1 LGFGASGA
9 GEGKEDQMA
18 IRRIR
23 PGKVL
28 VGTQLSR
35 RDFLKISGTGL
46 AGAALLGTAGCGSV
60 FGGGGGGGGTMKTDT
75 LNINLTAE
83 VPDLNSVT
91 TTDSVSFN
99 VLTNLMEGFSRLDQN
114 QKPILAA
121 AEGVE
126 ISKDELTYTFTLR
139 DGIQWS
145 NGDPVTS
152 QDFKYAWL
160 RVLNPE
166 TAATYAYIISTFVK
180 GADEYN
186 TDKAGPEAVAIETP
200 DDKTLSVELIS
211 KSPFF
216 LQLTSFATYFPQQQE
231 FVEKM
236 GDEYAR
242 DGDSLLY
249 NGPYTMTAGSTG
261 GGSTVVLQKNEKYW
275 DKANVAVK
283 TINGRIVKDNDTA
296 INLYEGGELALT
308 GLTGDSVKQFKDDPD
323 FFRTVEP
330 FTVYGRL
337 NQKVPGLDNLNIRKA
352 LMIGFDRE
360 ALTDQ
365 ILQDGSVPAYGF
377 VPPAISPGPGDQTFR
392 EANGD
397 LVPKDVDSARAL
409 WEKGVEEVG
418 EEPKLTMLFGDDS
431 AGRDMATYF
440 KDQYKTNLGADLDV
454 EIVTFDAALD
464 RVDAEDYEI
473 NYSFGWIGD
482 YDDPMT
488 FMDLYLSDSPF
499 NNSFFENAEYD
510 RLIEEAQTTSDLQLR
525 MQNMLKAER
534 ILIEQAGTVPVFYNA
549 VSGLIKPY
557 FKGYTPHP
565 FGGDDYKYAK
575 IEGKS

>member
-1 LGFGASGA
+1 
-9 GEGKEDQMA
+9 MA
-18 IRRIR
+18 IRRVR
-23 PGKVL
+23 PGKGL
-28 VGTQLSR
+28 VGTQFSR
-35 RDFLKISGTGL
+35 RDFLKLSGTGL

-60 FGGGGGGGGTMKTDT
+60 FEGGGGGGSAQKTDT
-75 LNINLTAE
+75 LNINLLTE
-83 VPDLNSVT
+83 VPDLNSATMTDVT
-91 TTDSVSFN
+91 SFN
-99 VLTNLMEGFSRLDQN
+99 IVTNTNEGLYRLDQDQN
-114 QKPILAA
+114 PKPAS

-126 ISKDELTYTFTLR
+126 ISSDGLTYTFTLR

-152 QDFKYAWL
+152 HDFKYAWL
-160 RVLNPE
+160 HVLDPE

-186 TDKAGPEAVAIETP
+186 TDKAGPDAVAIETP
-200 DDKTLSVELIS
+200 DDKTISVELIS

-216 LQLTSFATYFPQQQE
+216 LQLTSFVTYFPLNQE
-231 FVEKM
+231 FVEKL
-236 GDEYAR
+236 GDKYAR

-249 NGPYTMTAGSTG
+249 NGPYTMTAGSEG

-296 INLYEGGELALT
+296 INLYEAGDLAITALT
-308 GLTGDSVKQFKDDPD
+308 GDTVVQYEDSPEFY
-323 FFRTVEP
+323 RRVEP

-337 NQKVPGLDNLNIRKA
+337 NQHAPGLDNLNIRKA

-360 ALTDQ
+360 ALTDKV
-365 ILQDGSVPAYGF
+365 LQDGSVPAYGF
-377 VPPAISPGPGDQTFR
+377 VPPAISPGPGNQTFR
-392 EANGD
+392 QANGD

-409 WEKGVEEVG
+409 WEKGVEEIG
-418 EEPKLTMLFGDDS
+418 EEPKLTALFLDDT
-431 AGRDMATYF
+431 AGRDIATYM
-440 KDQYKTNLGADLDV
+440 KDQYKKNLGFDLGV

-464 RVDAEDYEI
+464 RVDAEDYQI

-499 NNSFFENAEYD
+499 NNSFFENEEYD
-510 RLIEEAQTTSDLQLR
+510 RLIKEAQTTSDLQLR

-534 ILIEQAGTVPVFYNA
+534 ILIAQAGTVPVFYNA

-565 FGGDDYKYAK
+565 FGGDDYKYAR
-575 IEGKS
+575 IEGK

>member
-1 LGFGASGA
+1 
-9 GEGKEDQMA
+9 MA
-18 IRRIR
+18 IRRVR
-23 PGKVL
+23 PSKRIVEA
-28 VGTQLSR
+28 QLSR
-35 RDFLKISGTGL
+35 GDFLKLSGTGL
-46 AGAALLGTAGCGSV
+46 AGAALLGTAGCGSL
-60 FGGGGGGGGTMKTDT
+60 FEGGGSGGSVQKTDT
-75 LNINLTAE
+75 LNINLLTE
-83 VPDLNSVT
+83 VPDLNSAT
-91 TTDSVSFN
+91 TTDSTSFN
-99 VLTNLMEGFSRLDQN
+99 VLTNLMEGLYRLDPDQN
-114 QKPILAA
+114 PKPAT

-139 DGIQWS
+139 DGVVWS

-152 QDFKYAWL
+152 HDFKYAWL
-160 RVLNPE
+160 HVLDPE

-186 TDKAGPEAVAIETP
+186 TDKAGADAVAIETP
-200 DDKTLSVELIS
+200 DDKTISVELIS

-216 LQLTSFATYFPQQQE
+216 LQLTSFVTYFPLNQE

-236 GDEYAR
+236 GDKYAQ
-242 DGDSLLY
+242 DGESLLY
-249 NGPYTMTAGSTG
+249 NGPYTMTAGSQG
-261 GGSTVVLQKNEKYW
+261 GGSTVVLQKNEEYW
-275 DKANVAVK
+275 DKDSVAVK

-296 INLYEGGELALT
+296 INLYEAGELAIT
-308 GLTGDSVKQFKDDPD
+308 GLTGDSVKQYIDNPD
-323 FFRTVEP
+323 FYRRVEP

-337 NQKVPGLDNLNIRKA
+337 NQKAPGLDNLNIRKA

-365 ILQDGSVPAYGF
+365 VLQDGSVPAYGF

-440 KDQYKTNLGADLDV
+440 KDQYKKNLGADLDV

-464 RVDAEDYEI
+464 RVDAEDYQI

-499 NNSFFENAEYD
+499 NNSFFENEEYD
-510 RLIEEAQTTSDLQLR
+510 RLIKEAQTTSDLQLR

-557 FKGYTPHP
+557 FKNYTPHP

-575 IEGKS
+575 IEGK

>member
-1 LGFGASGA
+1 
-9 GEGKEDQMA
+9 MA
-18 IRRIR
+18 IRRVR
-23 PGKVL
+23 PGKVF
-28 VGTQLSR
+28 VGTQFSR
-35 RDFLKISGTGL
+35 KDFLKLSGTGL

-60 FGGGGGGGGTMKTDT
+60 FEGGGGGGSAQKTDT
-75 LNINLTAE
+75 LNINLLTE
-83 VPDLNSVT
+83 VPDLNSAT
-91 TTDSVSFN
+91 TSDATSFN
-99 VLTNLMEGFSRLDQN
+99 VLTNLMEGFYRLDPDQN
-114 QKPILAA
+114 PKPAA

-139 DGIQWS
+139 DGLAWS

-152 QDFKYAWL
+152 HDYKYAWL
-160 RVLNPE
+160 HVLDPE

-186 TDKAGPEAVAIETP
+186 TDKAGPDAVAIETP
-200 DDKTLSVELIS
+200 DDKTLSVELVS

-216 LQLTSFATYFPQQQE
+216 LQLTSFVTYFPLNQE

-236 GDEYAR
+236 GDKYAQ
-242 DGDSLLY
+242 DGDHLLY
-249 NGPYTMTAGSTG
+249 NGPYTMTAGSQG

-275 DKANVAVK
+275 DKDNVAVK

-296 INLYEGGELALT
+296 INLYEAGDLAITALT
-308 GLTGDSVKQFKDDPD
+308 GDTVKHYQDSPD
-323 FFRTVEP
+323 FYRRVEP

-337 NQKVPGLDNLNIRKA
+337 NQHALGLDNLNIRKA

-365 ILQDGSVPAYGF
+365 VLQDGSVPAYGF

-392 EANGD
+392 QANGD

-418 EEPKLTMLFGDDS
+418 EEPKLTALFLDDT
-431 AGRDMATYF
+431 AGRDIATYM
-440 KDQYKTNLGADLDV
+440 KDQYKKNLGFDLGV

-464 RVDAEDYEI
+464 RVDAEDYQI

-499 NNSFFENAEYD
+499 NNSFFENEEYD
-510 RLIEEAQTTSDLQLR
+510 RLIKEAQTTSDLDLR

-565 FGGDDYKYAK
+565 FGGDDYKYAS
-575 IEGKS
+575 IQGKS

>member
-1 LGFGASGA
+1 M
-9 GEGKEDQMA
+9 GKEDQVS
-18 IRRIR
+18 IRRVR
-23 PGKVL
+23 PSKVL
-28 VGTQLSR
+28 VGTQFSR
-35 RDFLKISGTGL
+35 RDFLKMSGTGL

-60 FGGGGGGGGTMKTDT
+60 FQGGGGGESAQKSDT
-75 LNINLTAE
+75 LNINLLTE
-83 VPDLNSVT
+83 VPDLNSAT
-91 TTDSVSFN
+91 TTDATSFN
-99 VLTNLMEGFSRLDQN
+99 VLTNLMEGLYRLDPDQN
-114 QKPILAA
+114 PKPAA

-126 ISKDELTYTFTLR
+126 ISSDELTYTFTLR

-152 QDFKYAWL
+152 QDYKYAWL
-160 RVLNPE
+160 HVLDPE

-180 GADEYN
+180 GATEYN

-200 DDKTLSVELIS
+200 DDKTISVELIA

-216 LQLTSFATYFPQQQE
+216 LQLTSFVTYFPQQQE
-231 FVEKM
+231 FVEKL
-236 GDEYAR
+236 GDKYAQ

-249 NGPYTMTAGSTG
+249 NGPYIMTAGSEG

-296 INLYEGGELALT
+296 INLYEAGELAIT
-308 GLTGDSVKQFKDDPD
+308 GLTGDSVKQFMDSPD
-323 FFRTVEP
+323 FYRRVEP

-337 NQKVPGLDNLNIRKA
+337 NQKAPGLDNLNIRKA

-377 VPPAISPGPGDQTFR
+377 VPPAITPGPGDQTFR
-392 EANGD
+392 QANGD
-397 LVPKDVDSARAL
+397 LVPKDVGSARAL

-418 EEPKLTMLFGDDS
+418 EEPKLTALFGDDS
-431 AGRDMATYF
+431 AGRDTATF
-440 KDQYKTNLGADLDV
+440 MKDQYKKNLGFDLGV

-464 RVDAEDYEI
+464 RVDAEDYQI

-499 NNSFFENAEYD
+499 NNSFFENEEYD
-510 RLIEEAQTTSDLQLR
+510 RLIREAQTTSDLQLR

-549 VSGLIKPY
+549 VSGLKKPY
-557 FKGYTPHP
+557 FKGFTPHP
-565 FGGDDYKYAK
+565 FGGDDYKYAS
-575 IEGKS
+575 IEGQ

>member
-1 LGFGASGA
+1 LGA

-18 IRRIR
+18 IRRVG
-23 PGKVL
+23 PSKVL
-28 VGTQLSR
+28 VGTQFSR
-35 RDFLKISGTGL
+35 RDFLKMSGTGL

-60 FGGGGGGGGTMKTDT
+60 FQGGGGGGSAQKTDT
-75 LNINLTAE
+75 LNINLLTE
-83 VPDLNSVT
+83 VPDLNSATMTDVT
-91 TTDSVSFN
+91 SFN
-99 VLTNLMEGFSRLDQN
+99 VVTNVNEGLYRLDQDQN
-114 QKPILAA
+114 PQPAS

-126 ISKDELTYTFTLR
+126 ISSDGLTYTFTLR
-139 DGIQWS
+139 DGIVWS

-152 QDFKYAWL
+152 HDFKYAWL
-160 RVLNPE
+160 HVLDPE

-180 GADEYN
+180 GAAEYN

-200 DDKTLSVELIS
+200 DDKTISVELIA

-216 LQLTSFATYFPQQQE
+216 LQLTSFD
-231 FVEKM
+231 K
-236 GDEYAR
+236 YAR

-249 NGPYTMTAGSTG
+249 NGPYTMTAGNEG

-296 INLYEGGELALT
+296 INLYEAGDLAITALT
-308 GLTGDSVKQFKDDPD
+308 GNSVKQYMDSPEFY
-323 FFRTVEP
+323 RRVEP

-337 NQKVPGLDNLNIRKA
+337 NQKAPGLDNLNIRKA
-352 LMIGFDRE
+352 LMIGFNRE

-377 VPPAISPGPGDQTFR
+377 VPPAITPGPGDQTFR
-392 EANGD
+392 QANGD

-418 EEPKLTMLFGDDS
+418 EEPNLTALFGDNTE
-431 AGRDMATYF
+431 GRAIATYM
-440 KDQYKTNLGADLDV
+440 KDQYKKNLGFDLGV

-464 RVDAEDYEI
+464 RVDAEDYQI

-499 NNSFFENAEYD
+499 NNSFFENEEYD
-510 RLIEEAQTTSDLQLR
+510 RLINEAQTTSDLQLR

-565 FGGDDYKYAK
+565 FGGDDYKYAS
-575 IEGKS
+575 IQGK

>member
-1 LGFGASGA
+1 MGFGASGA

-160 RVLNPE
+160 HVLDPE

-283 TINGRIVKDNDTA
+283 TINGRIVKENDTA
-296 INLYEGGELALT
+296 INLYEAGELAIT
-308 GLTGDSVKQFKDDPD
+308 GLEGDKVQQFVDSPD
-323 FFRTVEP
+323 FFRRTLP
-330 FTVYGRL
+330 FTTYGRL

-360 ALTDQ
+360 GLTEK
-365 ILQDGSVPAYGF
+365 ILQDGSVPAYGY
-377 VPPAISPGPGDQTFR
+377 VPPAISPGPGNQTFR

-397 LVPKDVDSARAL
+397 LVPKDVGSARAL
-409 WEKGVEEVG
+409 WEKGVEELG
-418 EEPKLTMLFGDDS
+418 EEPKLTMLFNDDS
-431 AGRDMATYF
+431 SSRDFATYM
-440 KDQYKTNLGADLDV
+440 KDQYQKHLGVDLDV

-473 NYSFGWIGD
+473 NYAFGWIGD

-499 NNSFFENAEYD
+499 NNSFFENPEYD
-510 RLIEEAQTTSDLQLR
+510 RLIEEAQTTSDLDLR
-525 MQNMLKAER
+525 MQNMLEAER
-534 ILIEQAGTVPVFYNA
+534 ILIEQAGTVPVFYGA
-549 VSGLIKPY
+549 VAGVKKPY
-557 FKGYTPHP
+557 FKSYTPHS

>member
-1 LGFGASGA
+1 
-9 GEGKEDQMA
+9 MA
-18 IRRIR
+18 IRRVR
-23 PGKVL
+23 PGKGL
-28 VGTQLSR
+28 VGTQFSR
-35 RDFLKISGTGL
+35 RDFLKLSGTGL

-60 FGGGGGGGGTMKTDT
+60 FEGGGGGGSAQKTDT
-75 LNINLTAE
+75 LNINLLTE
-83 VPDLNSVT
+83 VPDLNSAT
-91 TTDSVSFN
+91 MTDSTSFN
-99 VLTNLMEGFSRLDQN
+99 VVTNTNEGLYRLDQDQN
-114 QKPILAA
+114 PKPAS

-126 ISKDELTYTFTLR
+126 ISSDGLTYTFTLR

-152 QDFKYAWL
+152 HDFKYAWL
-160 RVLNPE
+160 HVLDPE

-186 TDKAGPEAVAIETP
+186 TDKAGPDAVAIETP
-200 DDKTLSVELIS
+200 DDKTISVELIS

-216 LQLTSFATYFPQQQE
+216 LQLTSFVTYFPLNQE
-231 FVEKM
+231 FVEKL
-236 GDEYAR
+236 GDKYAR

-249 NGPYTMTAGSTG
+249 NGPFTMTAGSEG

-296 INLYEGGELALT
+296 INLYEAGDLAITALT
-308 GLTGDSVKQFKDDPD
+308 GDTVVQYEDSPD
-323 FFRTVEP
+323 FYRRVEP

-337 NQKVPGLDNLNIRKA
+337 NQHAPGLDNLNIRKA

-360 ALTDQ
+360 ALTDKV
-365 ILQDGSVPAYGF
+365 LQDGSVPAYGF
-377 VPPAISPGPGDQTFR
+377 VPPAISPGPGNQTFR
-392 EANGD
+392 QANGD
-397 LVPKDVDSARAL
+397 LVPKDVDSARAM

-418 EEPKLTMLFGDDS
+418 EEPKLTALFGDDS
-431 AGRDMATYF
+431 AGRDIATF
-440 KDQYKTNLGADLDV
+440 MKDQYKKNLGFDLGV

-464 RVDAEDYEI
+464 RVDAEDYQI

-499 NNSFFENAEYD
+499 NNSFFENEEYD
-510 RLIEEAQTTSDLQLR
+510 RLIKEAQTTSDLQLR

-534 ILIEQAGTVPVFYNA
+534 ILIAQAATVPVFYNA

-565 FGGDDYKYAK
+565 FGGDDYKYAT
-575 IEGKS
+575 IEGK

>member
-1 LGFGASGA
+1 
-9 GEGKEDQMA
+9 MA
-18 IRRIR
+18 IRRVR
-23 PGKVL
+23 PSKVL
-28 VGTQLSR
+28 VGTQFSR
-35 RDFLKISGTGL
+35 RDFLKLSGTGL
-46 AGAALLGTAGCGSV
+46 AGAAMLGTAGCGSV
-60 FGGGGGGGGTMKTDT
+60 FEGGGGGGSAQKTDT
-75 LNINLTAE
+75 LNINLLTE
-83 VPDLNSVT
+83 VPDLNSAT
-91 TTDSVSFN
+91 TTDSTSFN
-99 VLTNLMEGFSRLDQN
+99 VLTNLMEGFYRLDPDQN
-114 QKPILAA
+114 PKPAA

-139 DGIQWS
+139 DGLIWS

-160 RVLNPE
+160 HVLDPE

-180 GADEYN
+180 GAADYNADE
-186 TDKAGPEAVAIETP
+186 AGPEAVAIETP

-216 LQLTSFATYFPQQQE
+216 LQLTSFVTYFPQQQE

-236 GDEYAR
+236 GDKYAQ
-242 DGDSLLY
+242 DGESLLY

-296 INLYEGGELALT
+296 INLYEGGELAIT
-308 GLTGDSVKQFKDDPD
+308 GLTGDSVKQFMDSPD
-323 FFRTVEP
+323 FYRRVEP

-360 ALTDQ
+360 ALTDKV
-365 ILQDGSVPAYGF
+365 LQDGSVPAYGF

-392 EANGD
+392 QANGD
-397 LVPKDVDSARAL
+397 LVPKDVDSARAM
-409 WEKGVEEVG
+409 WEQGVEEVG
-418 EEPKLTMLFGDDS
+418 ETPKLTMLFGDDS
-431 AGRDMATYF
+431 AGRDLATYM
-440 KDQYKTNLGADLDV
+440 KDQYKKNLGADLDV
-454 EIVTFDAALD
+454 EVVTFDAALD

-499 NNSFFENAEYD
+499 NNSFFENAEFD
-510 RLIEEAQTTSDLQLR
+510 RLINEAQTTSDLQLR
-525 MQNMLKAER
+525 MQNMLEAER

-565 FGGDDYKYAK
+565 FGGDDYKYAS
-575 IEGKS
+575 IQGK